1 MLNQRENQE
10 FGAFFVEQYL
20 KNGFGSLPKSEVDLI
35 VFHMLVRSSACRGK
49 SNYELA
55 SILKIPEARIKTLRL
70 NSALKYEEINSKAV
84 LGRVVI
90 RLVGSEQFASFES
103 GKVEISLEDPVEKR
117 ELENFLKKKGHH
129 AEYQLNAEVLKI
141 DPVRLFE
148 LIVENVDRPK
158 SEFNQLIQAH
168 LEDQVKA
175 EELANNAL
183 TLKQKFAGLRREVLS
198 ANTMRALL
206 GAASRLLVPVP

>member
-1 MLNQRENQE
+1 MLNQREKQE
-10 FGAFFVEQYL
+10 FGAFFVEQFL

-84 LGRVVI
+84 LGRVVT

-158 SEFNQLIQAH
+158 DEFNQLIQAH
-168 LEDQVKA
+168 LEDRAKA

-206 GAASRLLVPVP
+206 GAASRLLFPAP

>member
-1 MLNQRENQE
+1 MLTQRENQD

-20 KNGFGSLPKSEVDLI
+20 ANGFGSLPKSEIDLI
-35 VFHMLVRSSACRGK
+35 VFHLLVKSAACRGK

-55 SILKIPEARIKTLRL
+55 SLLKIPESRIKTLRL
-70 NSALKYEEINSKAV
+70 NSALKYEEINSKAI
-84 LGRVVI
+84 LGRVVV
-90 RLVGSEQFASFES
+90 RLVGSEQFAAFES
-103 GKVEISLEDPVEKR
+103 GKVEVSLEDPIEKR
-117 ELENFLKKKGHH
+117 ELENFLKSKGHH
-129 AEYQLNAEVLKI
+129 AEYTLNSEILRI
-141 DPVRLFE
+141 EPVRLFE

-158 SEFNQLIQAH
+158 QEFNELIQTH
-168 LEDQVKA
+168 LEDRAKA

-206 GAASRLLVPVP
+206 GAASRLLVPAP